1 MYFGNDNG
9 RRSHSEYYLPKVEIK
24 DYNIL
29 IGGKNF
35 FDQLINND
43 TKTYENI
50 RKISTGQE
58 DNYTSGCLLD
68 YPNFKEKYKIIAIH
82 LSKQQVR
89 NTDSRAIQHISLITN
104 LDWAGS
110 TTKFFVIEEA
120 KETILDF
127 LGDINVKVDLS
138 NYATKSDLKN
148 ATGFDTLKFAKQVN

>member
-89 NTDSRAIQHISLITN
+89 NTDSRALQHISLITN
-104 LDWAGS
+104 LD
-110 TTKFFVIEEA
+110 
-120 KETILDF
+120 
-127 LGDINVKVDLS
+127 
-138 NYATKSDLKN
+138 
-148 ATGFDTLKFAKQVN
+148 